1 MNGDN
6 SHAGE
11 HVLQLARFSV
21 FKVSAGWYWAAING
35 LPQGE
40 PRGPFRISREAYQA
54 AVQTYDENFGT
65 PGRLRSDH

>member
-11 HVLQLARFSV
+11 HVFQLARFSV
-21 FKVSAGWYWAAING
+21 FEVSGSWYWAAISG

-40 PRGPFRISREAYQA
+40 PKGPFSISREAYQA
-54 AVQTYDENFGT
+54 AVHTYDENFGT
-65 PGRLRSDH
+65 LGRLRTEQ